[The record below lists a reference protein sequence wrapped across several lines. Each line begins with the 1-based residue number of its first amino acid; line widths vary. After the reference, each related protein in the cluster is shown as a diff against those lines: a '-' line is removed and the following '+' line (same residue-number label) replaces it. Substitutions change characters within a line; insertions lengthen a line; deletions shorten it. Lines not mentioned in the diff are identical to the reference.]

1 VVSLSVNLGI
11 LVFFK
16 YTTFFLTSLNG
27 LGSLAGLDEP
37 LPVLYVLLP
46 IGISFYTFNSMSYT
60 IDVYLRRIEP
70 TRNILEYT
78 TFVALFPHLIA
89 GPIVRFTDI
98 AHTLRRPA
106 LRLDSALAAAG
117 LFFLGCGLVKK
128 LLIADRL
135 DPYVDGLF
143 AAPDS
148 LGFLEGWAAAIG
160 WTLQLYFDFSAY
172 SDMAVGLAL
181 LLGFQFPQNFNS
193 PLKAQN
199 ISDFWRRW
207 HMTLSSWLRDYLYI
221 PLGGS
226 RHGLWRT
233 VLALSITMFLGGL
246 WHGAAATFVVWGI
259 IHGTLLAGHA
269 VLRNAGLTPR
279 SVAVNR
285 ILTFLA
291 ITAAFVIFRAPDL
304 DVAGSILA
312 SMTGV
317 NGMTG
322 TDAGALLPLNF
333 LGLLAI
339 LLLFVNFAPNT
350 WEVRENVR
358 PRVRYGL
365 ALGIATAIAVM
376 TIAAPQPFIYFQF

>member
-1 VVSLSVNLGI
+1 
-11 LVFFK
+11 
-16 YTTFFLTSLNG
+16 
-27 LGSLAGLDEP
+27 
-37 LPVLYVLLP
+37 VLYVLLP

-60 IDVYLRRIEP
+60 IDVFLRRVEP

-98 AHTLRRPA
+98 GRTLRRPPV
-106 LRLDSALAAAG
+106 RLDSATAAAG

-135 DPYVDGLF
+135 DPFVDGLF
-143 AAPDS
+143 AAPDG
-148 LGFLEGWAAAIG
+148 LGLLEGWAAAVG

-199 ISDFWRRW
+199 IADFWRRW

-226 RHGLWRT
+226 RHGLPRT

-246 WHGAAATFVVWGI
+246 WHGAAATFVIWGVI
-259 IHGTLLAGHA
+259 QGTLLAGHA
-269 VLRNAGLTPR
+269 VLRDAGLTPR
-279 SVAVNR
+279 SVILNR
-285 ILTFLA
+285 TITFLVVA
-291 ITAAFVIFRAPDL
+291 AAFVVFRAPDL
-304 DVAGSILA
+304 GVAGSILRA
-312 SMTGV
+312 MVGV
-317 NGMTG
+317 NGLVG
-322 TDAGALLPLNF
+322 TDVGVLLPLEF
-333 LGLLAI
+333 LSLMTALLI
-339 LLLFVNFAPNT
+339 FVNVAPNT
-350 WEVRENVR
+350 WEVRERFR

-365 ALGIATAIAVM
+365 ALGLAAAVAVM